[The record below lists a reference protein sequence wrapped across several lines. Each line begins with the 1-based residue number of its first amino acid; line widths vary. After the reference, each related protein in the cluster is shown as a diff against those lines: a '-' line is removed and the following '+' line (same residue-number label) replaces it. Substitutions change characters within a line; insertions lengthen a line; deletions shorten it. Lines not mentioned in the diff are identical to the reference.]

1 MKQIILFL
9 SLFLILSCSEP
20 MPPEPQIIYLPAD
33 EPAPIPPLSPPE
45 SPPVIGEDP
54 EEPPEIL
61 SMIIAYLNYDGKLF
75 SYSNKAAL
83 VEIQDGSNLSKAGDL
98 FIESKKAG
106 VYDGVV
112 MYQGLDGNI
121 YRLDNQDKQVLLFL
135 NTRNEKSIFPA
146 GGDGVVLNYRFI
158 KNNGIVDSQSY
169 VGVDN
174 GIVFRIIAVGSIW
187 DKYIRKDGAWLKA
200 GSSIFSEWIKHGQ
213 VNAAGKI
220 IISGGTTL
228 ENDILIEPTYN
239 VLNHRYSGGN
249 AFIQF
254 IQPGADRH
262 IFTGIGYRDG
272 IAYFLSGRDGKIYKY
287 DVGSNLINPWVQIA
301 TGTGNY
307 EIVDSYNLFEAT
319 AATLV
324 GDYIIYWQ
332 DGDIKKM
339 SVVDGTTE
347 VIAQATGLR
356 CWPK

>member
-1 MKQIILFL
+1 
-9 SLFLILSCSEP
+9 
-20 MPPEPQIIYLPAD
+20 
-33 EPAPIPPLSPPE
+33 
-45 SPPVIGEDP
+45 
-54 EEPPEIL
+54 
-61 SMIIAYLNYDGKLF
+61 MIIAYLNYDGKLF
-75 SYSNKAAL
+75 SYDNKGAL
-83 VEIQDGSNLSKAGDL
+83 VEMQDGSNLSKAGDL

-106 VYDGVV
+106 VYDDVV

-121 YRLDNQDKQVLLFL
+121 YRLDGQGQQVLLFR
-135 NTRNEKSIFPA
+135 NTRNEKAIFPA

-158 KNNGIVDSQSY
+158 KTNGIVDSQSY
-169 VGVDN
+169 VGVD
-174 GIVFRIIAVGSIW
+174 GGVVFKIIEVASIW
-187 DKYIRKDGAWLKA
+187 TKSIRKDGAWLPV

-301 TGTGNY
+301 TGTGSY

-324 GDYIIYWQ
+324 ADYIIYWQ
-332 DGDIKKM
+332 DGDIKKIKI
-339 SVVDGTTE
+339 SDGTTDI
-347 VIAQATGLR
+347 IAQATGLR
-356 CWPK
+356 AWPK

>member
-1 MKQIILFL
+1 MW
-9 SLFLILSCSEP
+9 
-20 MPPEPQIIYLPAD
+20 
-33 EPAPIPPLSPPE
+33 
-45 SPPVIGEDP
+45 
-54 EEPPEIL
+54 
-61 SMIIAYLNYDGKLF
+61 
-75 SYSNKAAL
+75 
-83 VEIQDGSNLSKAGDL
+83 
-98 FIESKKAG
+98 
-106 VYDGVV
+106 
-112 MYQGLDGNI
+112 
-121 YRLDNQDKQVLLFL
+121 
-135 NTRNEKSIFPA
+135 
-146 GGDGVVLNYRFI
+146 I
-158 KNNGIVDSQSY
+158 KN
-169 VGVDN
+169 
-174 GIVFRIIAVGSIW
+174 
-187 DKYIRKDGAWLKA
+187 IRKNGEWLTV

-262 IFTGIGYRDG
+262 IFTGIGYREG

-287 DVGSNLINPWVQIA
+287 DVGSNLINPWIQIA
-301 TGTGNY
+301 TGTGSY

-324 GDYIIYWQ
+324 ADYIIYWQ

-356 CWPK
+356 AWAK